1 MGPLRSI
8 CSSGGG
14 LAGGFLVGALLA
26 VISVDKLEVINFII
40 CSRSWP
46 SWRRG
51 GGSGGDC
58 GFCWL
63 MGGWFCMH
71 KVDIAVTDAVL
82 DDALLIDIVVNVLK
96 IGSFVMVNRFCP
108 G

>member
-1 MGPLRSI
+1 
-8 CSSGGG
+8 
-14 LAGGFLVGALLA
+14 
-26 VISVDKLEVINFII
+26 
-40 CSRSWP
+40 
-46 SWRRG
+46 
-51 GGSGGDC
+51 
-58 GFCWL
+58 
-63 MGGWFCMH
+63 MH